1 MRKLTPKQ
9 KASTIIL
16 SVGISALIGAVIEF
30 ISVVLK
36 HINPDIIT
44 IAFIIAGIV
53 VGVFGNVAYERE
65 WDK

>member
-16 SVGISALIGAVIEF
+16 SVGISALIGAIIEF
-30 ISVVLK
+30 ISVILK

-53 VGVFGNVAYERE
+53 VGVFANVAYERE

>member
-16 SVGISALIGAVIEF
+16 SVGISALISSIMEF

-36 HINPDIIT
+36 HINPDTIT

-53 VGVFGNVAYERE
+53 VGVFANVAYERE